1 MISAPRPL
9 ALAVSLTFAHAGPAL
24 SQQGTP
30 PPRDAVQTLSPVFI
44 TGSPLGSNLFDFADP
59 VNQLAGRDLLLKQQ
73 PTLGATLGQ
82 EVGISE
88 TWFGPNA
95 SRPLI
100 RGLGGFDIRL
110 LNNGLGVV
118 DASAASPDHAVAV
131 SPFAVDRI
139 EVVRG
144 PATVMYGGAAI
155 GGVVNTID
163 SRIARDPAVRGLDG
177 AASYRFDNVNDL
189 SAGGARLAGGTD
201 RFRLTADGYATRN
214 QDLKIPG
221 YAWTGQVQSQRGEP
235 GPEGR
240 LPNSQ
245 ADSQTWGIGA
255 TALLDQRGYAGLSYS
270 RYTTEYGTV
279 AEPDVT
285 IDLKQSAWN
294 FEGELRDA
302 LPGLRALRLK
312 FGHSDYEHTEFE
324 GEEAGTVFESKGWNL
339 RAEALHGPWGPL
351 VGALGFEAANIDFSA
366 LGDEAFVP
374 STTTESFAGFIYE
387 ELQRG
392 DWKFSFGGRIER
404 VKIDAE
410 EFVAA
415 GLPAGSASFTPW
427 SGALGAYYAIGS
439 DWGVGANLQYT
450 QRAPSSQELFADGPH
465 LATNQFEVGNRG
477 LDKVGATSLDLTLRR
492 RGDGVTGSV
501 SGFFSNFSDF
511 IGLFPSDLWRNP
523 EDRSV
528 APGPDPIVDPTTGEE
543 IVPLQQF
550 DYRQVRARFYG
561 IELEAGIPLWR
572 SAGQQLTL
580 GLQLDYVRAENRDNG
595 EALPFIPPLR
605 AGASLTYRSNGFSA
619 ALAAL
624 RASKQDRVPQFQ
636 TETPGYTN
644 LTLNAS
650 YRFAF
655 NGASLEAFIQAN
667 NLLDE
672 TIRYST
678 SNLKDI
684 APAGARSLMAG
695 VRGSL

>member
-1 MISAPRPL
+1 MTSAPRPL
-9 ALAVSLTFAHAGPAL
+9 ALAVSLALAQAGSAAA
-24 SQQGTP
+24 QERDP
-30 PPRDAVQTLSPVFI
+30 PPSGAVQTLSPVFV
-44 TGSPLGSNLFDFADP
+44 TGSPLGSNLFDLADP
-59 VNQLAGRDLLLKQQ
+59 VNQLEGRDLQLKQQ

-82 EVGISE
+82 EVGVSE

-110 LNNGLGVV
+110 LSNGLGIL
-118 DASAASPDHAVAV
+118 DASAASPDHAVPV
-131 SPFAVDRI
+131 SPFAVERI

-163 SRIARDPAVRGLDG
+163 SRIARDPSVRGFDG
-177 AASYRFDNVNDL
+177 AASYRFDNVSDL

-201 RFRLTADGYATRN
+201 RFRLSADGYATRN

-221 YAWTGQVQSQRGEP
+221 YAWTGQVQNEQGEL
-235 GPEGR
+235 GPNGR

-245 ADSQTWGIGA
+245 ADSQIWGIGA

-302 LPGLRALRLK
+302 VPGLRAVRLK
-312 FGHSDYEHTEFE
+312 FGYSDYEHTEFE
-324 GEEAGTVFESKGWNL
+324 GEEAGTVFESRGWNV
-339 RAEALHGPWGPL
+339 RVEALHAPWGPF
-351 VGALGFEAANIDFSA
+351 VGAIGLEAANIDFSA

-374 STTTESFAGFIYE
+374 STITENVAGFIYE
-387 ELQRG
+387 ELQQAA
-392 DWKFSFGGRIER
+392 WKFSFGARIEH
-404 VKIDAE
+404 VKIDAKA
-410 EFVAA
+410 FTAA
-415 GLPAGSASFTPW
+415 GLPADSASFTPW
-427 SGALGAYYAIGS
+427 SGALGAYYAINP

-465 LATNQFEVGNRG
+465 LATNQFEVGSRLLN
-477 LDKVGATSLDLTLRR
+477 KVGATSIDLTLRR
-492 RGDGVTGSV
+492 RGEGVTGSL
-501 SGFFSNFSDF
+501 SGFFANFSNF
-511 IGLFPSDLWRNP
+511 IGLFPTGIWRNP
-523 EDRSV
+523 EDRGV
-528 APGPDPIVDPTTGEE
+528 APGPDPIVDPDTGEE

-561 IELEAGIPLWR
+561 IEFEAGIPLWR
-572 SAGQQLTL
+572 AGGQRLML
-580 GLQLDYVRAENRDNG
+580 GLQLDYVRAENRNNG

-605 AGASLTYRSNGFSA
+605 AGASLTYRSNAFTA
-619 ALAAL
+619 AVAAL

-636 TETPGYTN
+636 TDTPGYTN

-650 YRFAF
+650 YQFTF
-655 NGASLEAFIQAN
+655 SGASLEAFVQAN
-667 NLLDE
+667 NLLDA

-695 VRGSL
+695 VRGAL